1 MRPKPLI
8 SFTFRAKGI
17 VKLKNPFFL
26 AAAARSCKA
35 AGVDLPTHYKNMYN
49 CAQVETHRNKKDLV
63 VFFQYRKV
71 DQFLEIVN
79 DCWTWKDVQ
88 ELHV

>member
-1 MRPKPLI
+1 MI
-8 SFTFRAKGI
+8 SFLRFVSAWPFRAKGI

-49 CAQVETHRNKKDLV
+49 CAQVETHRNKKTSLLS
-63 VFFQYRKV
+63 FSIEKWISF
-71 DQFLEIVN
+71 
-79 DCWTWKDVQ
+79 
-88 ELHV
+88 